1 MDYIL
6 DKYVS
11 PRVFY
16 DAGFSSLR
24 LAARGR
30 WAGKT
35 FLEGVSLEE
44 GSVSMDVLVNQSKEK
59 DCEPQVFIEGEGM
72 QGGEHWDPHWR
83 DSWLCGAPAIS
94 CLTGKCR
101 GMVCAG

>member
-1 MDYIL
+1 MEEVKI
-6 DKYVS
+6 V
-11 PRVFY
+11 
-16 DAGFSSLR
+16 AQTENFS
-24 LAARGR
+24 
-30 WAGKT
+30 
-35 FLEGVSLEE
+35 EGVSLEE

-83 DSWLCGAPAIS
+83 DSGLCGAPAIS

-101 GMVCAG
+101 EVVCAG